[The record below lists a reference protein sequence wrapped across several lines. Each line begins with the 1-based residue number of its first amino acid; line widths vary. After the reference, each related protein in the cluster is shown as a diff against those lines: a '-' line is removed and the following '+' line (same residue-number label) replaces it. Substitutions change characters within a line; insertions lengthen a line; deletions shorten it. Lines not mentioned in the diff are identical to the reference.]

1 MSDNYDLR
9 DDFDDQVLL
18 AQGGMG
24 AVYLAKQRSLNRT
37 VVVKTIL
44 SGERIPAESATRLIS
59 EGRLLAK
66 LAHPNIVTVYDL
78 KQTEAAVYLI
88 EEYVQGTDL
97 RRWMKDRNAAST
109 RMTPGVFWHLTRQM
123 LSALVA
129 AHSIGIIHRD
139 LKPENIL
146 VKEDL
151 TIKLCD
157 FGISTITTES
167 EKRMSSS
174 SGTLAYMAPELFDDE
189 PRVSKAIDYYSLG
202 CILYELLCGDNP
214 FVKSAN
220 DSIGRII
227 KAKLTNAALDFSV
240 LPSWFS
246 KHQDDLK
253 ELLALDPVVRQG
265 AFDRLCAFAAKE
277 DPVEQAGGGEAQVT
291 MTAVNA
297 DLRRYIGSANP
308 PGSPGDAKSKVV
320 ASTNG
325 TFAGSGAASR
335 ARLGSQRVNW
345 YRGIKRVVL
354 TLAVLASLFF
364 LVALGFGLS
373 KLASDAAEMRSNPN
387 YSKWEK
393 MLADPRFIGLPRSS
407 QERLKAKAASQWGFE
422 QIQAEMNETKVT
434 LLGVGLAIP
443 ALWGVLFLLRWFLR
457 GFIPTGIPQKRT
469 SKKAH

>member
-88 EEYVQGTDL
+88 EEYVQGSDL
-97 RRWMKDRNAAST
+97 RGWMRDRNATST
-109 RMTPGVFWHLTRQM
+109 RITPAVFWRLARQM
-123 LSALVA
+123 ISALVA
-129 AHSIGIIHRD
+129 AHSVGIIHRD

-146 VKEDL
+146 IREDL

-202 CILYELLCGDNP
+202 CILYELLCGANP
-214 FVKSAN
+214 FVKSAD

-227 KAKLTNAALDFSV
+227 KVKLTNSTLDFGV
-240 LPSWFS
+240 LPSWFFENQS
-246 KHQDDLK
+246 DLK
-253 ELLALDPVVRQG
+253 ELLALDPVIRQG
-265 AFDRLCAFAAKE
+265 AFDRLSVSATKE
-277 DPVEQAGGGEAQVT
+277 DPVGQAGGEAQVT

-297 DLRRYIGSANP
+297 DLRRYIASASP
-308 PGSPGDAKSKVV
+308 PGSPSDAKSKLIPSRNGALSGNV
-320 ASTNG
+320 AESG
-325 TFAGSGAASR
+325 TR
-335 ARLGSQRVNW
+335 VRSQRVNW
-345 YRGIKRVVL
+345 YRGIKRIVL
-354 TLAVLASLFF
+354 TLAVLASLFI
-364 LVALGFGLS
+364 LVALGLGLS
-373 KLASDAAEMRSNPN
+373 KLASDSTDMRSNPN
-387 YSKWEK
+387 YSKWVQ
-393 MLADPRFIGLPRSS
+393 MLADPRFVGLPHSS
-407 QERLKAKAASQWGFE
+407 QERLKEKGASEWGLE
-422 QIQAEMNETKVT
+422 KIQAEINETKVT
-434 LLGVGLAIP
+434 LLLVGLAIP
-443 ALWGVLFLLRWFLR
+443 ALWAVLFLLRWFLR
-457 GFIPTGIPQKRT
+457 GFITTGIPQKQA